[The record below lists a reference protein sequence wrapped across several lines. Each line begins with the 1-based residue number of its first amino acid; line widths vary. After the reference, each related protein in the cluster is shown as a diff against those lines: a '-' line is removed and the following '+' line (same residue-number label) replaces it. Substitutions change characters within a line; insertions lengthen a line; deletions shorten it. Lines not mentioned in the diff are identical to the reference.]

1 MVQFFCLKWYMSYV
15 LPKMVQFMAHPVN
28 SSSFAST
35 HPLASQGCAI
45 AVLQM
50 YMLVRNSTNLLN
62 QGYHLCAVFSL
73 S

>member
-1 MVQFFCLKWYMSYV
+1 MVQFL
-15 LPKMVQFMAHPVN
+15 AHSVN
-28 SSSFAST
+28 SSSFAIA
-35 HPLASQGCAI
+35 HPVASQGHAI

-50 YMLVRNSTNLLN
+50 YMLIRNSTNLLN